1 MKTKIISTL
10 ILVFIISAVYAQK
23 GGIKGRIFDE
33 LNNLPLPFVNLLIQG
48 TTTGAS
54 SDIDG
59 NFEIGKLKPG
69 VYTLIATFIG
79 YKTKTIYEIDVNS
92 IKPTTID
99 IKMEQTV
106 ENLIT
111 IEVKASPF
119 VRKEESPISMRTIS
133 VNELSRLPGGNRDIS
148 KVIQAFPGVGATVA
162 FRNDIII
169 RGGSPNENR
178 FYIDGIEVPNINHF
192 ATQGSSG
199 GPVGLINVDFIR
211 EVEFYSSAFPAD
223 RGNTLS
229 SIMEFSLKDGRNDQ
243 VGGKFTIGASDI
255 GLMVEGPI
263 HKNATFMVSARR
275 SYLSLLFKALALPFL
290 PTYNDFQFKYKW
302 KPNTKN
308 EFTILGLGAIDNFK
322 LNTKLQANGTE
333 QQKYI
338 LGYLPVSNQWN
349 YMMGAK
355 YNHYFNNGFLTTVL
369 SRNMLD
375 NTSYKYQDNIKTP
388 ENKIQDYHSQEI
400 ENKLRIE
407 HTLRLS
413 KAIKLNYGIN
423 MEYDEYNNSTYNR
436 ITKPIGIDTINF
448 SSKFDMWKYG
458 LFAQSSFL
466 LFKDRVGISFGI
478 RSDGNNYDRSMRNLL
493 NQLSPRLSVSYH
505 ITPELSIV
513 ANSGLYYQL
522 PPYTVM
528 GYSDQSGE
536 LLNQKNNVTYIK
548 SLHVVA
554 GMEYLTKFNLK
565 LNAEGF
571 IKFYQHYPF
580 VLRDSISL
588 ANLGSDFGV
597 VGNTEV
603 VSTSVGRSYGFEFLA
618 QQKLYK
624 GFYGLV
630 TYTYVRSQFQ
640 NKLKQYVSSSWDNVH
655 IINITLGKSFKHY
668 WDVGIKWRYSLGSPY
683 TPYNFDASRTIAN
696 WNINHQGIPDY
707 NLLNSKRLKS
717 FHNLDVRVDKKFFW
731 KFLILD
737 LYIDIQNIYN
747 FKSELPP
754 IIDVVRD
761 ANGNP
766 VIDPLDPTKYQAKYL
781 DNPTGTILPSIG
793 LVIEF

>member
-1 MKTKIISTL
+1 MKSKIITTIIS
-10 ILVFIISAVYAQK
+10 IFIISAVYAQK
-23 GGIKGRIFDE
+23 GGIKGRIYDE
-33 LNNLPLPFVNLLIQG
+33 LNNQPLPFVNLLIQG

-59 NFEIGKLKPG
+59 NYEISKLKPG
-69 VYTLIATFIG
+69 VYTLIATFVG

-92 IKPTTID
+92 IKPTTVD

-106 ENLIT
+106 ENLST
-111 IEVKASPF
+111 VEVKASPF

-338 LGYLPVSNQWN
+338 L
-349 YMMGAK
+349 
-355 YNHYFNNGFLTTVL
+355 
-369 SRNMLD
+369 
-375 NTSYKYQDNIKTP
+375 
-388 ENKIQDYHSQEI
+388 KIES
-400 ENKLRIE
+400 
-407 HTLRLS
+407 
-413 KAIKLNYGIN
+413 
-423 MEYDEYNNSTYNR
+423 
-436 ITKPIGIDTINF
+436 
-448 SSKFDMWKYG
+448 
-458 LFAQSSFL
+458 
-466 LFKDRVGISFGI
+466 
-478 RSDGNNYDRSMRNLL
+478 
-493 NQLSPRLSVSYH
+493 
-505 ITPELSIV
+505 
-513 ANSGLYYQL
+513 
-522 PPYTVM
+522 
-528 GYSDQSGE
+528 
-536 LLNQKNNVTYIK
+536 
-548 SLHVVA
+548 
-554 GMEYLTKFNLK
+554 
-565 LNAEGF
+565 
-571 IKFYQHYPF
+571 
-580 VLRDSISL
+580 
-588 ANLGSDFGV
+588 
-597 VGNTEV
+597 
-603 VSTSVGRSYGFEFLA
+603 
-618 QQKLYK
+618 
-624 GFYGLV
+624 
-630 TYTYVRSQFQ
+630 
-640 NKLKQYVSSSWDNVH
+640 
-655 IINITLGKSFKHY
+655 
-668 WDVGIKWRYSLGSPY
+668 
-683 TPYNFDASRTIAN
+683 
-696 WNINHQGIPDY
+696 
-707 NLLNSKRLKS
+707 
-717 FHNLDVRVDKKFFW
+717 
-731 KFLILD
+731 
-737 LYIDIQNIYN
+737 
-747 FKSELPP
+747 
-754 IIDVVRD
+754 
-761 ANGNP
+761 
-766 VIDPLDPTKYQAKYL
+766 
-781 DNPTGTILPSIG
+781 
-793 LVIEF
+793 